1 MIEIKNDGVRKLYGT
16 QETEQT
22 SEYGVL
28 KLTVKIL
35 NRRNENILC
44 RTYEDIIP
52 LETQPTEPT
61 EEPATE
67 PTEEPTQP
75 TEQTEPQ
82 PTTEAGE
89 EIAIPD
95 TSEPTE
101 AEN

>member
-1 MIEIKNDGVRKLYGT
+1 MIEIKNDGVRKLYG
-16 QETEQT
+16 
-22 SEYGVL
+22 
-28 KLTVKIL
+28 
-35 NRRNENILC
+35 
-44 RTYEDIIP
+44 
-52 LETQPTEPT
+52 
-61 EEPATE
+61 
-67 PTEEPTQP
+67 TQP